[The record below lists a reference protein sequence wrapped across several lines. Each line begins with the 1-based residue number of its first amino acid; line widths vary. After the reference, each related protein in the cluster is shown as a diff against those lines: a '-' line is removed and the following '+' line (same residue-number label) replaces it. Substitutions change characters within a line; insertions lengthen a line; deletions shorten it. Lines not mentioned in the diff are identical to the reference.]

1 MGGTPPLA
9 DPLDTDWKHNPRWQ
23 GVKRPY
29 SAAAVLRLRGTVHVE
44 HSLARRGAEKFWS
57 LLHSEPV
64 IGALGC
70 MSGNQAVQA
79 VQAGL
84 PGLFLSGRPGGRG
97 RQFPRRKYSG
107 PRVSSGGFV
116 ARPGPRAQPKPPP
129 VPPDHPPA

>member
-1 MGGTPPLA
+1 MSATPPLA
-9 DPLDTDWKHNPRWQ
+9 DHLDTDWKHNPRWQ

-84 PGLFLSGRPGGRG
+84 RAIYCSGGAGGGGGNSARG
-97 RQFPRRKYSG
+97 KYSG
-107 PRVSSGGFV
+107 QRLY
-116 ARPGPRAQPKPPP
+116 PGAL
-129 VPPDHPPA
+129 VPPLVG